1 MPGYDSDP
9 GAGPVRALIV
19 DDEASARSRLR
30 RHLAACPQVVIEG
43 EADNGIAALE
53 KIITLKPDLLFLD
66 IQMPGMTG
74 FEVLRNL
81 PPDLER
87 PHIVFVTGYDQHALD
102 AFEADAIAYLLK
114 PVQQQRLIQVV
125 ERIER
130 LHVRPPGE
138 RLERV
143 AAALSP
149 PMRQVVVRHA
159 NRFLLLRPED
169 VVYFQIE
176 DGITRAFTAAES
188 YAVNLQ
194 IAQLEEFLPTEQ
206 FFRAS
211 RAVLINLYRIK
222 EVRPFLKST
231 FLVVMDN
238 TAHTE
243 IQVGER
249 RAKALRQKIPGL

>member
-53 KIITLKPDLLFLD
+53 KIIAVKPDLLFLD

-114 PVQQQRLIQVV
+114 PVQQQRLIQWLN
-125 ERIER
+125 ESSASTFDHPARELSAWQPRFHRRCGRSSCDMRIGFCFCGPKMSCTSISKTAS
-130 LHVRPPGE
+130 LVH
-138 RLERV
+138 
-143 AAALSP
+143 SP
-149 PMRQVVVRHA
+149 PQ
-159 NRFLLLRPED
+159 NRTRSTCRSHNWKSPCRPSSFFELLGAR
-169 VVYFQIE
+169 
-176 DGITRAFTAAES
+176 
-188 YAVNLQ
+188 
-194 IAQLEEFLPTEQ
+194 
-206 FFRAS
+206 
-211 RAVLINLYRIK
+211 
-222 EVRPFLKST
+222 
-231 FLVVMDN
+231 
-238 TAHTE
+238 
-243 IQVGER
+243 
-249 RAKALRQKIPGL
+249 